1 MCIRDRL
8 RVGPLDGDEYCPLVV
23 LIIRPNAVN
32 GRTRKGITVDKAAG
46 IWFVVGIVL
55 NDFTLKDTEEDF
67 VKRKLVGL
75 GLFVSVVCNS

>member
-1 MCIRDRL
+1 
-8 RVGPLDGDEYCPLVV
+8 
-23 LIIRPNAVN
+23 VN

-67 VKRKLVGL
+67 VKSKVVGL
-75 GLFVSVVCNS
+75 GLFVSVVCDS